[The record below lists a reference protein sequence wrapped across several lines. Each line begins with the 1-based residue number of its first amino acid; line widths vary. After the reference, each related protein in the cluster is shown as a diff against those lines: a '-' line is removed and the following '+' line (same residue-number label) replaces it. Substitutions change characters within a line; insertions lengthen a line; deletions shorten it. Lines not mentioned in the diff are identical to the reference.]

1 MRLESIELKG
11 FKSFANKTII
21 PFEKQ
26 ITAIVGPNGSG
37 KSNISDAIRWV
48 LGEQSVKSLRGSKM
62 NDVIFQGAGGKN
74 SMNLAEVNLNFSNED
89 HALALDY
96 EKVVIS
102 RRIYRDGENE
112 YKINGKKVR
121 LKDVRELFLDTG
133 IGKEGYS
140 LIGQGRIDEIIS
152 SSNLQRRALFEE
164 ASGIS
169 KHKYRRDEASKK
181 LTKVTDDL
189 EIIEREWEYK
199 SKDLE
204 KLANEAKNYEK
215 WQGLSTELDKK
226 AYGYV
231 REKSTNLLNSKE
243 QLITEIKNLSDDI
256 NKKTNSLENIKAD
269 LNPFNEHFKSLSSE
283 KENIESKLSKNK
295 KLIENNRNK
304 IELNEKELT
313 YNKKDLARITE
324 NLSLN
329 EKKYETFNERLAA
342 DEENLKNKKIDLN
355 ESKGNI
361 ENLNLEIKSL
371 KEKNTKLGLDI
382 RTIKKESEKIAGQI
396 YDLEINAKTNELLKE
411 RRSKELS
418 ENQEKIKNLDLEIEN
433 VNKNIDQLS
442 VKKIKDLEASD
453 KLSKSLEN
461 IQADLSKADKEISSY
476 QKKLN
481 NININLKTAIN
492 EYKFNKNLVESNE
505 GYFYSVQNF
514 LNKTKANKLD
524 HLYEDTLANLINVK
538 NGYEEIIDNLMG
550 QAVQNIVT
558 RTKDDSKELINFV
571 NKNNIG
577 RITFLPV
584 DSIKSYEK
592 SRPNESEVIDMANE
606 LLDFDPKYAG
616 IINHFLGS
624 TVVVKNIDDA
634 TNLSKKI
641 KGYRII
647 TLDLDV
653 INSWGSMVAG
663 SNKNKKTNT
672 NLLNRNKKIDQTKEK
687 INFLKSEND
696 KAKEKLDE
704 IISSKNALAN
714 KEKKYQTD
722 FEGLKKLIN
731 DTNNEIANLSYKLQN
746 LQGQKKDLSKSL
758 EIVEK
763 EASDLDL
770 GELKSTKNK
779 YEILLE
785 DNNKKLR
792 TNEVSIKGLENDLNK
807 NENKVELLNRD
818 INMIENAIAGFK
830 AELANLSE
838 SKKIESKL
846 KSETEKIISDTE
858 SSNVKLANQIKEFT
872 AEVVDLETKLSDK
885 NNILNKS
892 QEENAKLIEKS
903 KDLEE
908 SLNKINIKKVELSYK
923 LEGVVKDYDNLLDEI
938 KPFLSKEMDELEE
951 TFKDLKIEKVS
962 KTDLINLQRKINN
975 IGYFTAD
982 SLNNYKETK
991 EEFAFIDSQV
1001 KDLKES
1007 KNNIEKL
1014 IKALESEMKD
1024 EFKKNFDIINNKFSE
1039 IFKVLFMGG
1048 DARLKLDND
1057 DELLAGVEIVARPPS
1072 KSLKSISL
1080 LSGGEKALTAVALL
1094 FSIFETNPAPFA
1106 ILDEIDAALDETNI
1120 KRYIE
1125 YLKSLS
1131 VHSQFIMITH
1141 RQTTMQL
1148 AEKIHGVTIGD
1159 VGISKVYSIDFDK
1172 N

>member
-1 MRLESIELKG
+1 
-11 FKSFANKTII
+11 
-21 PFEKQ
+21 
-26 ITAIVGPNGSG
+26 
-37 KSNISDAIRWV
+37 
-48 LGEQSVKSLRGSKM
+48 M
-62 NDVIFQGAGGKN
+62 NDVIFQGVGGKN

-89 HALALDY
+89 HALAIDY

-199 SKDLE
+199 AKDLE
-204 KLANEAKNYEK
+204 KLANEAKNYEE
-215 WQGLSTELDKK
+215 WQELSQSLDKK

-231 REKSTNLLNSKE
+231 REKSTSLLSSKE
-243 QLITEIKNLSDDI
+243 RLIAEIKNLSDDI
-256 NKKTNSLENIKAD
+256 DQKNKSLDKIKAD
-269 LNPFNEHFKSLSSE
+269 LNPYSDHFKTLSKE
-283 KENIESKLSKNK
+283 KEVLENKLSKDK
-295 KLIENNRNK
+295 KLIETNKNK
-304 IELNEKELT
+304 IELNEKELI

-329 EKKYETFNERLAA
+329 EKKYETLSEKLTAGE
-342 DEENLKNKKIDLN
+342 DNLKKKTTDLN
-355 ESKGNI
+355 ESRENI
-361 ENLNLEIKSL
+361 KNLKDQKESLEEKNNKLSAETEIL
-371 KEKNTKLGLDI
+371 KEETQKL
-382 RTIKKESEKIAGQI
+382 AGQI
-396 YDLEINAKTNELLKE
+396 YDLEINAKTDELLKE
-411 RRSKELS
+411 KRAKEVS
-418 ENQEKIKNLDLEIEN
+418 VNQEKIKKLDLEITKI
-433 VNKNIDQLS
+433 NKKIELLS
-442 VKKIKDLEASD
+442 ANKIKDLDKSD
-453 KLSKSLEN
+453 RLSKSLEN
-461 IQADLSKADKEISSY
+461 IHANLSKADQEIITY
-476 QKKLN
+476 QKRLN
-481 NININLKTAIN
+481 NINIDLKTAIN
-492 EYKFNKNLVESNE
+492 EYKFNKNLIESNE

-514 LNKTKANKLD
+514 LNKTKASKLE

-592 SRPNESEVIDMANE
+592 AKPKEPEVLAMANE
-606 LLDFDPKYAG
+606 LLEYEPRYAG

-624 TVVVKNIDDA
+624 TVVVKNIEDA

-672 NLLNRNKKIDQTKEK
+672 NLLNRNKKIEQTKEK

-696 KAKEKLDE
+696 KVKAKLNEISLSKNDLSSKEK
-704 IISSKNALAN
+704 SHLA
-714 KEKKYQTD
+714 D
-722 FEGLKKLIN
+722 FEELKKSIN

-746 LQGQKKDLSKSL
+746 LKDQKKELNKSL
-758 EIVEK
+758 KIVEK
-763 EASDLDL
+763 EASDLNL
-770 GELKSTKNK
+770 NELKASKSK
-779 YEILLE
+779 YENLLE
-785 DNNKKLR
+785 DNLKKLR
-792 TNEVSIKGLENDLNK
+792 TNEANIKDLENDLNK
-807 NENKVELLNRD
+807 YENRVELLNRD

-830 AELANLSE
+830 AELANLIE

-846 KSETEKIISDTE
+846 KNETEKIIGDTQAK
-858 SSNVKLANQIKEFT
+858 NLKLAHQIKEFVT
-872 AEVVDLETKLSDK
+872 EIEDLEIKLDK
-885 NNILNKS
+885 INNILDKAK
-892 QEENAKLIEKS
+892 EDNAKLIEKS

-923 LEGVVKDYDNLLDEI
+923 LESISKDYDNLLDEI
-938 KPFLSKEMDELEE
+938 KPFLSKEIDELEK
-951 TFKDLKIEKVS
+951 TFKEIKIEKVS
-962 KTDLINLQRKINN
+962 KADLINLQKNINN

-991 EEFAFIDSQV
+991 EEFAFIDGQV

-1014 IKALESEMKD
+1014 IKALENEMKD
-1024 EFKKNFDIINNKFSE
+1024 EFKKNFDIINNKFSQ
-1039 IFKVLFMGG
+1039 IFKILFMGG
-1048 DARLKLDND
+1048 DARLKLDSD

-1094 FSIFETNPAPFA
+1094 FAIFETNPAPFA

-1159 VGISKVYSIDFDK
+1159 DGISKVYSIDFDE

>member
-1 MRLESIELKG
+1 
-11 FKSFANKTII
+11 
-21 PFEKQ
+21 
-26 ITAIVGPNGSG
+26 
-37 KSNISDAIRWV
+37 
-48 LGEQSVKSLRGSKM
+48 M
-62 NDVIFQGAGGKN
+62 NDVIFQGVGGKN

-199 SKDLE
+199 AKDLE
-204 KLANEAKNYEK
+204 KLANEAKNYEE
-215 WQGLSTELDKK
+215 WQELSQSLDRK

-231 REKSTNLLNSKE
+231 REKSTSLLSSKE
-243 QLITEIKNLSDDI
+243 RLIAEIKNLSDDI
-256 NKKTNSLENIKAD
+256 DQKNKSLDKIKAD
-269 LNPFNEHFKSLSSE
+269 LNPYNDHFKTLSKE
-283 KENIESKLSKNK
+283 KEVLESKLSKDK
-295 KLIENNRNK
+295 KLIETNKNK
-304 IELNEKELT
+304 IELNEKELI

-329 EKKYETFNERLAA
+329 EKKYETLSEKLTAGE
-342 DEENLKNKKIDLN
+342 DNLKKKTTDLN
-355 ESKGNI
+355 ESRENI
-361 ENLNLEIKSL
+361 KNLKDQKESLEEKNNKLSADIEIL
-371 KEKNTKLGLDI
+371 KEETEKL
-382 RTIKKESEKIAGQI
+382 AGQI
-396 YDLEINAKTNELLKE
+396 YDLEINAKTDELLKE
-411 RRSKELS
+411 KRAKEVS
-418 ENQEKIKNLDLEIEN
+418 VNQEKIKNLGLEIIKINKSIDLLSEN
-433 VNKNIDQLS
+433 
-442 VKKIKDLEASD
+442 KIKDLDKSD
-453 KLSKSLEN
+453 RLSKSLEN
-461 IQADLSKADKEISSY
+461 IHANLSKADQEIITY
-476 QKKLN
+476 QKRLN
-481 NININLKTAIN
+481 NINIDLKTAIN
-492 EYKFNKNLVESNE
+492 EYKFNKNLIESNE

-514 LNKTKANKLD
+514 LNKTKASKLE

-592 SRPNESEVIDMANE
+592 AKPKEPEVLAMANE
-606 LLDFDPKYAG
+606 LLEYEPRYAG

-624 TVVVKNIDDA
+624 TVVVKNIEDA

-672 NLLNRNKKIDQTKEK
+672 NLLNRNKKIEQTKEK

-696 KAKEKLDE
+696 KVKAKLNEISLTKNDLASKEKYY
-704 IISSKNALAN
+704 LAN
-714 KEKKYQTD
+714 
-722 FEGLKKLIN
+722 FEELKKSIN

-746 LQGQKKDLSKSL
+746 LKDQKKELNTSL

-763 EASDLDL
+763 EASDLNL
-770 GELKSTKNK
+770 HELKASKSK
-779 YEILLE
+779 YENLLE
-785 DNNKKLR
+785 DNLKKLR
-792 TNEVSIKGLENDLNK
+792 TNEANIKDLENDLNK
-807 NENKVELLNRD
+807 YENRVELLNRD

-830 AELANLSE
+830 AELANLTE

-846 KSETEKIISDTE
+846 KNETEKIIGDTQAR
-858 SSNVKLANQIKEFT
+858 NLKLAHQIKEFVT
-872 AEVVDLETKLSDK
+872 EIEDLEIKLDK
-885 NNILNKS
+885 INNILDKAK
-892 QEENAKLIEKS
+892 EDNAKLIEKS

-923 LEGVVKDYDNLLDEI
+923 LESVAKDYDNLLDEI
-938 KPFLSKEMDELEE
+938 KPFLSKEIDELEK
-951 TFKDLKIEKVS
+951 TFKEIKIEKVS
-962 KTDLINLQRKINN
+962 KADLINLQKNINN

-991 EEFAFIDSQV
+991 EEFAFIDEQV

-1014 IKALESEMKD
+1014 IKALENEMKD
-1024 EFKKNFDIINNKFSE
+1024 EFKKNFDIINNKFSQ

-1048 DARLKLDND
+1048 DARLKLDSD

-1094 FSIFETNPAPFA
+1094 FAIFETNPAPFA

-1159 VGISKVYSIDFDK
+1159 DGISKVYSIDFDE

>member
-1 MRLESIELKG
+1 
-11 FKSFANKTII
+11 
-21 PFEKQ
+21 
-26 ITAIVGPNGSG
+26 
-37 KSNISDAIRWV
+37 
-48 LGEQSVKSLRGSKM
+48 M

-74 SMNLAEVNLNFSNED
+74 SMNLAEVNLNFSNQD

-199 SKDLE
+199 AKDLE

-215 WQGLSTELDKK
+215 WQELSQSLDRK

-231 REKSTNLLNSKE
+231 REKSTSLLSSKE

-256 NKKTNSLENIKAD
+256 DQKNKSLDKIKAD
-269 LNPFNEHFKSLSSE
+269 LNPYNDHFKTLSKE
-283 KENIESKLSKNK
+283 KEVLENKLSKDK
-295 KLIENNRNK
+295 KLIETNKNK
-304 IELNEKELT
+304 IELNEKELI

-329 EKKYETFNERLAA
+329 EKKYETLSEKLTAGE
-342 DEENLKNKKIDLN
+342 DNLKNKTTDLN
-355 ESKGNI
+355 ESRENI
-361 ENLNLEIKSL
+361 KNLKNQKESLEEKNNKLSADIEIL
-371 KEKNTKLGLDI
+371 KEEIEKL
-382 RTIKKESEKIAGQI
+382 AGQI
-396 YDLEINAKTNELLKE
+396 YDLEINAKTDELLKE
-411 RRSKELS
+411 KRAEEVSV
-418 ENQEKIKNLDLEIEN
+418 NQEKIKNLDLEITKL
-433 VNKNIDQLS
+433 NKKMDYLS
-442 VKKIKDLEASD
+442 TSKIKNLDKSD
-453 KLSKSLEN
+453 KLSKSLES
-461 IQADLSKADKEISSY
+461 IHAALTKADQEIITY
-476 QKKLN
+476 QKRLN
-481 NININLKTAIN
+481 NINIDLKTAIN
-492 EYKFNKNLVESNE
+492 EYKFNKNLIESNE

-514 LNKTKANKLD
+514 LKKTKASKLE

-592 SRPNESEVIDMANE
+592 AKPKEPEVLAMANE
-606 LLDFDPKYAG
+606 LLEFDARYAG

-624 TVVVKNIDDA
+624 TVVVKNIEDA

-672 NLLNRNKKIDQTKEK
+672 NLLNRNKKIEQTKEK

-696 KAKEKLDE
+696 KVKAKLNEISLIKNDLASKEKYH
-704 IISSKNALAN
+704 LA
-714 KEKKYQTD
+714 D
-722 FEGLKKLIN
+722 FEELKKSIN

-746 LQGQKKDLSKSL
+746 LKDQKKELNTSL

-763 EASDLDL
+763 EANDLDL
-770 GELKSTKNK
+770 YELKASKSK
-779 YEILLE
+779 YENLLE
-785 DNNKKLR
+785 DNIKKLR
-792 TNEVSIKGLENDLNK
+792 TNETNIKDLENDLNK
-807 NENKVELLNRD
+807 YENRVELLNRD

-830 AELANLSE
+830 AELANLTE

-846 KSETEKIISDTE
+846 KNEIEKIIGDTQAR
-858 SSNVKLANQIKEFT
+858 NLKLAHQIKELVT
-872 AEVVDLETKLSDK
+872 EIEDLEIKLDEI
-885 NNILNKS
+885 NNILDKAK
-892 QEENAKLIEKS
+892 EDNAKLIEKS

-923 LEGVVKDYDNLLDEI
+923 LESVIKDYDNLLDEI
-938 KPFLSKEMDELEE
+938 KPFFSKEIDELEK
-951 TFKDLKIEKVS
+951 TFKEIKIEKVS
-962 KTDLINLQRKINN
+962 KADLINLQKNINN

-982 SLNNYKETK
+982 SLNDYKETK
-991 EEFAFIDSQV
+991 EEFAFIDGQV

-1014 IKALESEMKD
+1014 IKTLENEMKD
-1024 EFKKNFDIINNKFSE
+1024 EFKKNFDIINNKFSQ
-1039 IFKVLFMGG
+1039 IFKILFMGG
-1048 DARLKLDND
+1048 DARLKLDSD

-1094 FSIFETNPAPFA
+1094 FAIFETNPAPFA

-1159 VGISKVYSIDFDK
+1159 DGISKVYSIDFDE

>member
-1 MRLESIELKG
+1 
-11 FKSFANKTII
+11 
-21 PFEKQ
+21 
-26 ITAIVGPNGSG
+26 
-37 KSNISDAIRWV
+37 
-48 LGEQSVKSLRGSKM
+48 M

-89 HALALDY
+89 HSLALDY

-199 SKDLE
+199 AKDLE

-215 WQGLSTELDKK
+215 WQELSESLDKK

-295 KLIENNRNK
+295 KLIETNRNK

-324 NLSLN
+324 NLTLN
-329 EKKYETFNERLAA
+329 EKKYETFNEKLTA

-355 ESKGNI
+355 ESKENI

-442 VKKIKDLEASD
+442 AKKIKDLEASD

-481 NININLKTAIN
+481 NINIDLKTAIN

-592 SRPNESEVIDMANE
+592 SKPNEPEVIAMANE

-779 YEILLE
+779 YESLLE

-858 SSNVKLANQIKEFT
+858 SNNTKLAHQVKELA
-872 AEVVDLETKLSDK
+872 AEINDLETQLTDK
-885 NNILNKS
+885 NEILGKT

-908 SLNKINIKKVELSYK
+908 NLNKINIKKVELSYK
-923 LEGVVKDYDNLLDEI
+923 LEGAVKDYDNLLDEI

-1007 KNNIEKL
+1007 KNNIEML
-1014 IKALESEMKD
+1014 IKTLESEMKD

-1094 FSIFETNPAPFA
+1094 FAIFETNPAPFA

-1159 VGISKVYSIDFDK
+1159 DGISKVYSIDFDE